1 MSRSTVRLMVSCS
14 TLSYKVNHMGNELL
28 NNRLINM
35 QVVIQPS
42 NRMDWNQVV
51 TQVVTQSL

>member
-42 NRMDWNQVV
+42 NRKDWNQVV